1 MEHLVAIML
10 LVGCNADGS
19 QCSEIPVPAPAYD
32 SVADCEREMAIQ
44 MRFSS
49 TYDDRILGKCTA
61 VSEELLD
68 QSATIEWGVSRG
80 GELRVEIM
88 PEVEDTIVVSQARSA
103 GQSATATSAVR

>member
-32 SVADCEREMAIQ
+32 SVADCEQEMAIQ

-49 TYDDRILGKCTA
+49 TYDNRVLGKCTA
-61 VSEELLD
+61 VSEDLLD

-80 GELRVEIM
+80 GELRVEIV
-88 PEVEDTIVVSQARSA
+88 PETQDPIVVSQARTA
-103 GQSATATSAVR
+103 GEAATASSAVR